1 MIPNNFYKLKNFANP
16 KTMFRNYIDKEE
28 NPSSVGLRKVEATV
42 AAAAAVP
49 QSNAASKN
57 DTKMI
62 TTPAES
68 SKKGKK
74 MNKKGKKNQK
84 QNQDQ
89 NRDQDQ
95 KNVPR
100 TPSEMSKISEGHTV
114 AKKNEIKNENS
125 EDKNEVKERDVV
137 QDNGQVKKSEVPQEE
152 SVQKKVT
159 EKKLSP
165 EQMLLEK
172 NIEKKLSEQ
181 KKSMLKP
188 SSTHYSNPTIE
199 SSSHS
204 PTVQPTIEKN
214 ECQNIVDVTTNTTL
228 TETGSLEK
236 MKPLES
242 DVSQYDDDDYLPEE
256 MEAKGPHHPL
266 NNCWTLWYLE
276 NDRTKS
282 WEDMLHKV
290 TSFDTVENF
299 WSLVTHIKT
308 PSELKLGSD
317 YCLFK
322 KGIRPMW
329 EDEANVRGG
338 RWVISVTKT
347 AKNDLDNFWMDTMLC
362 LIGEACDNSDELCGA
377 VVNIRSKTNKI
388 SIWTADG
395 EKEAAV
401 LEIGSKLREGL
412 HMDKAYVMQ
421 YELHKDI
428 KVKQGSTIKNTY
440 NL

>member
-1 MIPNNFYKLKNFANP
+1 
-16 KTMFRNYIDKEE
+16 MFRCYIDKEE
-28 NPSSVGLRKVEATV
+28 NPSSEGLPKVEATA

-57 DTKMI
+57 DSKMI
-62 TTPAES
+62 TTPAEP

-84 QNQDQ
+84 QDKDQ

-95 KNVPR
+95 DQNKNQIQDQKNVPR
-100 TPSEMSKISEGHTV
+100 APSEMSKISEGHTV
-114 AKKNEIKNENS
+114 AKNENS
-125 EDKNEVKERDVV
+125 DDKNEVQEKDVV
-137 QDNGQVKKSEVPQEE
+137 KDNGQVKKSEVPQEE
-152 SVQKKVT
+152 NLQEKVT

-172 NIEKKLSEQ
+172 NIEMKLSEQ
-181 KKSMLKP
+181 KISNSMLEP
-188 SSTHYSNPTIE
+188 
-199 SSSHS
+199 SSSHYSYPTIKSSSQS
-204 PTVQPTIEKN
+204 PTVQPTIEKT
-214 ECQNIVDVTTNTTL
+214 ESQNSVDVTITTTL
-228 TETGSLEK
+228 TEPGSLDK
-236 MKPLES
+236 MKPLER
-242 DVSQYDDDDYLPEE
+242 DINEYDDDDYLPEE

-338 RWVISVTKT
+338 RWVISVTKN

-395 EKEAAV
+395 EKEPAV
-401 LEIGSKLREGL
+401 LEIGSKLRESL
-412 HMDKAYVMQ
+412 HMDKAYVLQ
-421 YELHKDI
+421 YQLHKDI
-428 KVKQGSTIKNTY
+428 KVKQGTTIKTTY